1 MRDLVLEQQSIL
13 EHAGVGIVFLKN
25 RRIIRCNHTF
35 GSMFGYRTESLI
47 GKSTRVLH
55 LSEESWVSLGELGY
69 AAIGIGGEHAIDEQY
84 RRSDGT
90 VFWAR
95 TMLTAID
102 RSDLGKGVIWVVHDI
117 DQRKRAEQA
126 LAESEERFQRL
137 TNLSSDWYWEQD
149 ENLRFTSLSGGM
161 LDQGRVN
168 LSQAIGKT
176 RWELPIYTGDADE
189 LAMHKAVLEA
199 HQPFTDW
206 EYKAQYPNDKVRWF
220 SVSGEPL
227 FDTQGNF
234 KGYRGTGKEIT
245 ERKQEEALRVG
256 QGKVLEMMATGAP
269 LEEVLTSL
277 IRVIESQSD
286 GMIGSILLLGE
297 DGLHVR
303 GGFAPALP
311 DSYCKALTDAPI
323 GPQTGSCRTAMY
335 RRERVIVTDIQHDP
349 LWHDDRDF
357 AAQHGLRACW
367 STPIISQRGQV
378 LGTFGM
384 YYREARSPV
393 PAEMRLADIATRM
406 AGLAIERKEAEER
419 ISFMAHHDMLT
430 GLPNRTLLQDRINQ
444 AILQAKHLRKS
455 VAVLFIDL
463 DYFKHINDSL
473 GHPVGDKVLKM
484 AAQRLQQCLRRDD
497 SLARLGGDEFIIT
510 LPDLDDVNDAA
521 VVSRKVLDALHVPFA
536 VDTHELHVSCS
547 IGISLYPADGI
558 DAEVLMRTADI
569 AMYHAKGT
577 GRGNYQFFTPALNAA
592 TQNRLLL
599 GNQLRQALA
608 RGEFSLHYQPQ
619 VDISSGRIFAAEALL
634 RWQQPERGFISPAEF
649 IPIAEE
655 TGLILP
661 LGEWVLREACMQL
674 KRWRDAGHDDMAV
687 AVNLSVRQ
695 VLQPGFAQNVARLL
709 EEVGLPPD
717 ALDLEITESILM
729 QPNDDN
735 LASLTQLSDM
745 GIQLSMDDFG
755 TGYSSLSYLKRFP
768 IQALKIDQSFVRG
781 IGQHANDMAIIAAII
796 AMARTLRLKVI
807 AEGVETAEQ
816 ATFVQAHGCPSAQG
830 DFYSRSVTAEVF
842 AELLE
847 K

>member
-1 MRDLVLEQQSIL
+1 MRDLVLEPQSIL
-13 EHAGVGIVFLKN
+13 EHAGVGIAFVKN
-25 RRIIRCNHTF
+25 RHILRCNQTL
-35 GSMFGYRTESLI
+35 GNMFGYRPEDLI

-55 LSEESWVSLGELGY
+55 LSEESWLSLGKLGY
-69 AAIGIGGEHAIDEQY
+69 AAMGVGGEHAIDEQY
-84 RRSDGT
+84 LRSDGS

-102 RSDLGKGVIWVVHDI
+102 RNDLSKGVIWVVHDI

-161 LDQGRVN
+161 LDQGKVD

-176 RWELPIYTGDADE
+176 RWELPIYASDASE
-189 LAMHKAVLEA
+189 LAAHRAVLEA
-199 HQPFTDW
+199 HQPFADW

-227 FDTQGNF
+227 FDAQGNF

-245 ERKQEEALRVG
+245 QRKQEEALRVG
-256 QGKVLEMMATGAP
+256 QGKVLEMIATGAP

-297 DGLHVR
+297 DGVHVR
-303 GGFAPALP
+303 GVFEPALP
-311 DSYCKALTDAPI
+311 DSYCKALIGAPI
-323 GPQTGSCRTAMY
+323 GPRTGSCGTAMY
-335 RRERVIVTDIQHDP
+335 RRERVIVTDILQDP
-349 LWHDDRDF
+349 LWQDYRDF
-357 AAQHGLRACW
+357 AAQYGLRACW
-367 STPIISQRGQV
+367 STPIISQRGKV

-384 YYREARSPV
+384 YYREVRSPV

-406 AGLAIERKEAEER
+406 AGIAIERKEAEER

-444 AILQAKHLRKS
+444 AIAQAKHQGKS

-484 AAQRLQQCLRRDD
+484 AAQRLQHCLRRGD

-510 LPDLDDVNDAA
+510 LPDLDDTHAA
-521 VVSRKVLDALHVPFA
+521 ETVSRKVLNALHTPFV

-547 IGISLYPADGI
+547 IGISLYPADGL
-558 DAEVLMRTADI
+558 DAEVLMRAADA
-569 AMYHAKGT
+569 AMYHAKGK
-577 GRGNYQFFTPALNAA
+577 GRGNYQFFTPALDAA
-592 TQNRLLL
+592 TQHRLLL

-608 RGEFSLHYQPQ
+608 RSEFSLHYQPQ

-634 RWQQPERGFISPAEF
+634 RWKQPGRGPISPTEF

-674 KRWRDAGHDDMAV
+674 KRWRNAGHTDMMV

-695 VLQPGFAQNVARLL
+695 VLQPGFAQSIARLL

-735 LASLTQLSDM
+735 LASLTQLSGM

-781 IGQHANDMAIIAAII
+781 IGQHANDMAIITAII
-796 AMARTLRLKVI
+796 AMARTLRLRVI

-816 ATFVQAHGCPSAQG
+816 AAFVQVHGCSSAQG
-830 DFYSRSVTAEVF
+830 NFYSRPVTAEVF
-842 AELLE
+842 ARLLE
-847 K
+847 E